1 MARTATLGSWL
12 FLSGFID
19 LELAQGP
26 PGVHTHLVS
35 ELKQEMLKKIQT
47 ETVTKWCFPNMNK
60 ILLLKWRGFIARNFF
75 HFPL

>member
-26 PGVHTHLVS
+26 PGVHTLGFWT
-35 ELKQEMLKKIQT
+35 QT
-47 ETVTKWCFPNMNK
+47 GNAKEDSNRDGNKVVFPK
-60 ILLLKWRGFIARNFF
+60 
-75 HFPL
+75 HE